1 MSALINENCALL
13 WLDKTVKLC
22 KKFYWCCTT
31 LGKFTLFPVY
41 VVAHALT
48 AISYLILVG
57 TVLTFDIL
65 LSLPIASRI
74 MNASELAYGNVK
86 KLFFVK

>member
-1 MSALINENCALL
+1 MSALINENCVLL
-13 WLDKTVKLC
+13 WLDKTVKQC
-22 KKFYWCCTT
+22 KQFHKRCTT

-57 TVLTFDIL
+57 TVLMFDL
-65 LSLPIASRI
+65 LISLPIVSHI
-74 MNASELAYGNVK
+74 MNASELAYGNTK
-86 KLFFVK
+86 KLFISK

>member
-1 MSALINENCALL
+1 MSALINENCVLL

-22 KKFYWCCTT
+22 KKFHKRCTT

-48 AISYLILVG
+48 AISYLILIG
-57 TVLTFDIL
+57 AVLAFDVLI
-65 LSLPIASRI
+65 SLPVVNHI

-86 KLFFVK
+86 NLFIVK